1 MPCKKRLKLFDMKES
16 ARKKHNPSTFQKRS
30 DFMYLLLTY
39 LKLQTVLEVF
49 SHIHICMHFLFQEE
63 SKRRRRK
70 KSGGRSESAFTTAAT
85 IELTI
90 VKHNCIHKVIGTE
103 DKNCLKV
110 TGIFCDRYVKQVNTI
125 RQAGAFL
132 I

>member
-1 MPCKKRLKLFDMKES
+1 
-16 ARKKHNPSTFQKRS
+16 
-30 DFMYLLLTY
+30 MYLLLTY

-49 SHIHICMHFLFQEE
+49 SLIHIC
-63 SKRRRRK
+63 KRRRK
-70 KSGGRSESAFTTAAT
+70 NSGGRSERAFTAAA

-90 VKHNCIHKVIGTE
+90 VKHNCVHKVIGTE

-110 TGIFCDRYVKQVNTI
+110 TWIFCDRYVKQVNTI

>member
-1 MPCKKRLKLFDMKES
+1 
-16 ARKKHNPSTFQKRS
+16 
-30 DFMYLLLTY
+30 MYLLLTY

-49 SHIHICMHFLFQEE
+49 SHIHIC
-63 SKRRRRK
+63 KRWRK
-70 KSGGRSESAFTTAAT
+70 KSGGRSESAFTAAAA

-90 VKHNCIHKVIGTE
+90 VKHNCVHKVIGTE

-110 TGIFCDRYVKQVNTI
+110 TWIFCDRYVKQVNTI